1 MFLILPLNLTP
12 KEKMAMTNKLLYG
25 LHVNQASNTKT
36 SEKNVMA
43 HGDTIDALRYYD
55 HEELLTIVKGIAI
68 DIDSLKHKH

>member
-1 MFLILPLNLTP
+1 MALSQNSKVQLFLGLLSF
-12 KEKMAMTNKLLYG
+12 AGLLYG